1 MYSHGWQA
9 SFLVQ
14 PNTLFG
20 MTGKEGRATSDPE
33 YNFERFEDFD
43 HESRERKVDAGD
55 EAVDG
60 TLYQTDGTEIQLSSL
75 WSEQP
80 VVLEFGSI
88 TCPVFTGWI
97 DRIDA
102 LAGRFQDEVDF
113 YIVYSREE
121 HPDETHPAH
130 RTLDEKMHRVE
141 DLKTQESPE
150 RTVLVD
156 DIEGSVHL
164 AYDGLPNSVYLIG
177 TDGIIAYR
185 ADWIDLEI
193 LERKVEEL
201 LDSGGEGRAVEPE
214 SQVDNFVDP
223 VPDIG
228 SSQSADED
236 NYK

>member
-14 PNTLFG
+14 PNTLFS
-20 MTGKEGRATSDPE
+20 MTGKEGRATSDSE
-33 YNFERFEDFD
+33 YNFDLFEDFD

-60 TLYQTDGTEIQLSSL
+60 TLYQTDGKEIQLSSL
-75 WSEQP
+75 WSDQP

-97 DRIDA
+97 DEIDA
-102 LAGRFQDEVDF
+102 LAGRFQGEVDF
-113 YIVYSREE
+113 YVVYSREE
-121 HPDETHPAH
+121 HPDETYPAH
-130 RTLDEKMHRVE
+130 QNLDEKMHCAK
-141 DLKTQESPE
+141 DLETQESPE

-156 DIEGSVHL
+156 DITGSVHL

-185 ADWIDLEI
+185 ADWIDLEN

-201 LDSGGEGRAVEPE
+201 LDSGGAGRAVEPE

-223 VPDIG
+223 RT
-228 SSQSADED
+228 
-236 NYK
+236 